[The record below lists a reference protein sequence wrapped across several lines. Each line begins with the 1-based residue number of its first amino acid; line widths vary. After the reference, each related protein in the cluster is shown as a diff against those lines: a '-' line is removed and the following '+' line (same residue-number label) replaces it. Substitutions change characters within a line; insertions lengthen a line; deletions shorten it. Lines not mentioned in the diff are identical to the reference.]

1 VKYVLENFPPTLS
14 QRDFIAAASCFWS
27 GANFAEASPES
38 KLAQANTSIAQN
50 GHHMCSHLLV
60 PQTTPSSLLI
70 FFSERESNVR
80 SGRVASDATRP

>member
-1 VKYVLENFPPTLS
+1 
-14 QRDFIAAASCFWS
+14 
-27 GANFAEASPES
+27 
-38 KLAQANTSIAQN
+38 
-50 GHHMCSHLLV
+50 MCSHLLV

>member
-1 VKYVLENFPPTLS
+1 MLLELCEFCRGFTGK
-14 QRDFIAAASCFWS
+14 QT
-27 GANFAEASPES
+27 GAGEHQHRP
-38 KLAQANTSIAQN
+38 N

-70 FFSERESNVR
+70 FFSERETNVR